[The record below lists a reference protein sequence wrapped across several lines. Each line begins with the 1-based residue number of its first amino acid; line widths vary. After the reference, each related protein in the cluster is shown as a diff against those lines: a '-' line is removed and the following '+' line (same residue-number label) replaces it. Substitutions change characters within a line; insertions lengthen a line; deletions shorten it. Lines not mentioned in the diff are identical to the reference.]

1 MTVGTYKGTCFLNR
15 TVTYGVWVDGN
26 DDQIR
31 FITANIFITII
42 NKGVTFDETLSL
54 RLFDSVKS
62 AIYYFNISQNIKL
75 KNIKLQHS
83 HWISMS
89 GNQIA

>member
-62 AIYYFNISQNIKL
+62 AYIISI
-75 KNIKLQHS
+75 
-83 HWISMS
+83 
-89 GNQIA
+89 

>member
-1 MTVGTYKGTCFLNR
+1 MIVFCKLQDFLDTSLRYRFKKDDWYMNRDQFSNR

-62 AIYYFNISQNIKL
+62 AYIISI
-75 KNIKLQHS
+75 
-83 HWISMS
+83 
-89 GNQIA
+89 